1 MGQQQLLLIILG
13 VLIVGL
19 AVSVAIIMYN
29 DYLITENR
37 DDVQRDL
44 VMITTKAQH
53 YYYTPLSMAGGGN
66 SFVGL
71 TADASGIGK
80 LISTEFS
87 DNENG
92 TYTIQTAGVQDIV
105 IVQGK
110 GKVMLPDGTFP
121 LYYCRVRA
129 RKYLMQQIN

>member
-13 VLIVGL
+13 VVIVGL
-19 AVSVAIIMYN
+19 AVSVAIVMYN
-29 DYLITENR
+29 DHLITANR

-44 VMITTKAQH
+44 VMITVKAQH
-53 YYYTPLSMAGGGN
+53 YYYTPHSMAGGGN

-71 TADASGIGK
+71 TADAAGIGK

-92 TYTIQTAGVQDIV
+92 TYSIQVAGVQDIV
-105 IVQGK
+105 IVQGR
-110 GKVMLPDGTFP
+110 GKVMLPDGTYP

-129 RKYLMQQIN
+129 RKYLMQEIN